1 MKLFGWFKDKNE
13 NKVLLVKITND
24 TLPVGSSVIETGA
37 KPAQPEP
44 RLNFEF
50 SLKLAAII
58 VGLLNGLLAIMGYV
72 DFTGRL
78 DSFGISPNEIELGLP
93 SLLFQGYRSGV
104 LSAYQYAADNFGGM
118 LAVLVIPAAIFYLL
132 LSRLLKHRRWEETGL
147 ICLALALA
155 LLVVAIAPHEGLRR
169 GQESAYSAFK
179 KQNEVS
185 GRYRITGLS
194 TETTI
199 VTKEGPT
206 IVGETIFAS
215 TLYTY
220 ILQGPKLFKIANR
233 DNHIVSVSE
242 ISANLRL
249 KESQLPT
256 EATVPAPQKPSAQTP
271 GTPSTQSTPDPHRR

>member
-24 TLPVGSSVIETGA
+24 ALPFGSPLMETGA

-44 RLNFEF
+44 RINFEF

-58 VGLLNGLLAIMGYV
+58 VGLLNGLLAIMGYIN
-72 DFTGRL
+72 FTGRL
-78 DSFGISPNEIELGLP
+78 DSFGISSNEIDLGLP

-104 LSAYQYAADNFGGM
+104 LAAYQYAVDHFGGM
-118 LAVLVIPAAIFYLL
+118 VAVLVVPAVVFYLI
-132 LSRLLKHRRWEETGL
+132 LSRLLKPRRWQNNFV
-147 ICLALALA
+147 ICLLLALG
-155 LLVVAIAPHEGLRR
+155 LMVVSIAPHGGLRQ

-179 KQNEVS
+179 KQNEVD

-194 TETTI
+194 TETTM

-206 IVGETIFAS
+206 ITGETIFAS

-220 ILQGPKLFKIANR
+220 ILQGPKLYKIANR
-233 DNHIVSVSE
+233 DNHIVSVSN

-249 KESQLPT
+249 KESQPPT
-256 EATVPAPQKPSAQTP
+256 EATLQIPQKQSAQTP
-271 GTPSTQSTPDPHRR
+271 DTPATQSTPGPHHR

>member
-1 MKLFGWFKDKNE
+1 MKLFGRLKGKNE

-24 TLPVGSSVIETGA
+24 ALPFGSPVMETSA

-44 RLNFEF
+44 KINFEF
-50 SLKLAAII
+50 SLKLAAVI
-58 VGLLNGLLAIMGYV
+58 VGLLNGVLAIMGYV
-72 DFTGRL
+72 DLTGRL
-78 DSFGISPNEIELGLP
+78 DSFGISPNEIDLGLP

-104 LSAYQYAADNFGGM
+104 LAAYQYAVDHFGGM
-118 LAVLVIPAAIFYLL
+118 LAVLIVPAVVFYLV
-132 LSRLLKHRRWEETGL
+132 LSRLLESHRWEKNFVTCL
-147 ICLALALA
+147 MLALGLM
-155 LLVVAIAPHEGLRR
+155 VVSIAPHGGLRQ

-179 KQNEVS
+179 KQNEVD

-194 TETTI
+194 TETTM

-206 IVGETIFAS
+206 ITGETIFAS

-220 ILQGPKLFKIANR
+220 VLQGPKLYKIANR
-233 DNHIVSVSE
+233 DNHIVSVSN

-256 EATVPAPQKPSAQTP
+256 EATVQIPQKQSAQTP
-271 GTPSTQSTPDPHRR
+271 DKPATQSTPDPHHR